1 MKNTHVTL
9 LFIGLFGWTGRVIAQ
24 PITDTVFADHPLPG
38 NGNIRSGETRFV
50 MLINSGNNYN
60 SIKFLDRKTQRTA
73 DKLTVVEKLFN
84 GTNVNIDSV
93 LLDARTLKPLE
104 SYSDINTSRDSFAY
118 TNNTISGTMLL
129 REGPQK
135 GTTQTVDTTFPH
147 PLFNGLLYPETLQAL
162 TYRKGHPFILAEYVP
177 GHNTKYS
184 RIEYLKDEDLE
195 MSGTVFKTKVLEAKI
210 GSLTI
215 HYWLNAADQQL
226 LKIEGKF
233 PAFDYRMLRV
243 I

>member
-1 MKNTHVTL
+1 MKNVFAAL
-9 LFIGLFGWTGRVIAQ
+9 LFSGLFLLATKAMAQ
-24 PITDTVFADHPLPG
+24 PPADTVFADRPLPG
-38 NGNIRSGETRFV
+38 NNNIRSGEARFV

-60 SIKFLDRKTQRTA
+60 SIKFCERKTQRTA
-73 DKLTVVEKLFN
+73 DKLIVVEKLFN
-84 GTNVNIDSV
+84 GSYVNIDSV

-104 SYSDINTSRDSFAY
+104 SYSDINTSRDSFSY
-118 TNNTISGTMLL
+118 NNNTISGTMLL

-162 TYRKGHPFILAEYVP
+162 TYRKGRTFILAEYVP

-195 MSGTVFKTKVLEAKI
+195 LSETVFKTKVLEAKI

-215 HYWLNAADQQL
+215 YYWLNAMDQQL

-233 PAFDYRMLRV
+233 PTFDYRMLRV